1 MRRHR
6 SILHAKAQTHI
17 LNGLPL
23 EQEIPDH
30 VQNEE
35 PDVSGH
41 SECGTPSVPAI
52 EMSAVQSAAFA
63 VPHPACPR
71 R

>member
-1 MRRHR
+1 M
-6 SILHAKAQTHI
+6 
-17 LNGLPL
+17 NGLPL